1 MNRTRILLSAAA
13 LAAATLLAAGLSGC
27 AQSPSAPGS
36 SAPAPTSTTDAGAG
50 QETDDAEVAWLDG
63 GRSFAV
69 VTWGSSTCVPQTDS
83 ISASGQEITVTL
95 VDPDEKA
102 CTADLAPRASLAVIP
117 EGVDVTKD
125 IDVTVVN
132 GDFTA
137 DADLDAL
144 SAAPSGATDMQPSAG
159 WFDDQGIVLLTWG
172 SSTCPPVVSGVEET
186 DGGAT
191 VTFADDDRVCTMDM
205 APRVTVLGVQEP
217 AHDDAPF
224 TLTLTGGNLSG
235 TVEVMD

>member
-1 MNRTRILLSAAA
+1 MNRMRILLSAAA
-13 LAAATLLAAGLSGC
+13 LAAATVLAAGLSGC
-27 AQSPSAPGS
+27 AQSPSTPAS
-36 SAPAPTSTTDAGAG
+36 DAPAPTSTSGSAPDI
-50 QETDDAEVAWLDG
+50 DDVEVAWLDD

-69 VTWGSSTCVPQTDS
+69 VTWGSSSCVPQTES
-83 ISASGQEITVTL
+83 ISAAGQEITVTL
-95 VDPDEKA
+95 VDPDEGV
-102 CTADLAPRASLAVIP
+102 CTSDLAPRASLAVIP

-132 GDFTA
+132 GDFTG
-137 DADLDAL
+137 DTELDAL
-144 SAAPSGATDMQPSAG
+144 PAAPEGPTDMQPSAG
-159 WFDDQGIVLLTWG
+159 WFDDDGIVLLTWG

-205 APRVTVLGVQEP
+205 GPRVTVIGVQEP
-217 AHDDAPF
+217 ADDDAPF
-224 TLTLTGGNLSG
+224 TLTLEGGGLSG